1 MIAHFVLSNSLRGS
15 KSFLV
20 MLDLVGQQA
29 LHSISEDVL
38 ADSEVERTIG
48 WVGVYGPMEKVKAWH
63 LHLIL

>member
-1 MIAHFVLSNSLRGS
+1 
-15 KSFLV
+15 

-29 LHSISEDVL
+29 LHSTSEDVL
-38 ADSEVERTIG
+38 GDSEVERTIG